1 MNSERQVT
9 VRGAPAAIE
18 AWIQML
24 AGPITEG
31 WSRAA
36 DIEQKARGK
45 RTSRWPI
52 CLVWSGNGG
61 HPRTAV
67 FLQPVS
73 DAEVG
78 VMSVVALDRRELGP
92 QDLTAALEAFRTAFI
107 APRGNELQLTE
118 RPGHAGL
125 SELISPKAQARFT
138 AFARTANK
146 VELHSGLDLPRWYDF
161 LIQLHRD
168 GARPPR
174 EALDTALK
182 EESFTPTVIREL
194 LDAYQDSEGFLTR
207 YDAFRESE

>member
-1 MNSERQVT
+1 MNNERQVT

-18 AWIQML
+18 AWLQML
-24 AGPITEG
+24 DAPITEG

-45 RTSRWPI
+45 RNSRWPI
-52 CLVWSGNGG
+52 CLVWSGNGV

-67 FLQPVS
+67 FLQPIS

-92 QDLTAALEAFRTAFI
+92 EEITAVLDAFQTAFI
-107 APRGNELQLTE
+107 APRGNELQLTD
-118 RPGHAGL
+118 RLSSAGL
-125 SELISPKAQARFT
+125 SELISPQAQARFT

-146 VELHSGLDLPRWYDF
+146 AVLHSGLDLPRWYDF

-168 GARPPR
+168 GAAPPR
-174 EALDTALK
+174 ETLEAALK
-182 EESFTPTVIREL
+182 TETFSPEAIGQL
-194 LDAYQDSEGFLTR
+194 LDAYEHSEDLLVR
-207 YDAFRESE
+207 YDAFGDSE

>member
-18 AWIQML
+18 AWLKML
-24 AGPITEG
+24 DGPITAG
-31 WSRAA
+31 WSRAP

-52 CLVWSGNGG
+52 CLVWSGNGI

-67 FLQPVS
+67 FLQPIS

-78 VMSVVALDRRELGP
+78 VMSVVALDRRELAP
-92 QDLTAALEAFRTAFI
+92 ENITAVLEAFQTAFI
-107 APRGNELQLTE
+107 APRGNELQLTD
-118 RPGHAGL
+118 RLSSAGL
-125 SELISPKAQARFT
+125 SELISPQAQARFT

-146 VELHSGLDLPRWYDF
+146 AVPHSGLDLPRWYDS

-168 GARPPR
+168 GATPPR
-174 EALDTALK
+174 ETLEAALK
-182 EESFTPTVIREL
+182 TETFSPEAIGEL
-194 LDAYQDSEGFLTR
+194 LDAYEHSEDLLVR
-207 YDAFRESE
+207 YDAFGDGA